1 MCGIYGLAYSASK
14 TVLPKILLKSLKKIG
29 LSSQSRGK
37 DSSGICISND
47 SEWKVYRGPVSVN
60 RLFKDKQIKKD
71 LKASLNLKKSCSIGH
86 ARLVT
91 NGSQLDLNNNQPVQ
105 VGSIIGIHN
114 GIITNADELWNNY
127 PGLDRKFEID
137 TEIIF
142 SIINHK
148 IINDNQS
155 IELAVAQ
162 TMGEIEGTAAIAFMI
177 NGLDKLI
184 LATNNGS
191 LYKVHKKREYF
202 IFASEAN
209 ILNNLSKDTKMQKLF
224 RYLLQH
230 Q

>member
-105 VGSIIGIHN
+105 VGGIIGIHN
-114 GIITNADELWNNY
+114 GIITNVDELWNNY

-142 SIINHK
+142 SIINH
-148 IINDNQS
+148 IDNEQ
-155 IELAVAQ
+155 VY
-162 TMGEIEGTAAIAFMI
+162 
-177 NGLDKLI
+177 N
-184 LATNNGS
+184 
-191 LYKVHKKREYF
+191 R
-202 IFASEAN
+202 
-209 ILNNLSKDTKMQKLF
+209 
-224 RYLLQH
+224 
-230 Q
+230 